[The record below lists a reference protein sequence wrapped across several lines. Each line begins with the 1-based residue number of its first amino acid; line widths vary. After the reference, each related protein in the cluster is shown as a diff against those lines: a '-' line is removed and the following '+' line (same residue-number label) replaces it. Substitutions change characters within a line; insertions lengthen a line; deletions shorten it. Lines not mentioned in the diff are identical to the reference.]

1 MIDAQ
6 ICTTACVHKVMILI
20 SLQYIRQY
28 GSINLDGV
36 TRQFLFSR
44 YRRSNAKSFFSTLAG
59 GKGLHALCQS
69 VAVTLRP
76 IIVSTL
82 NEESGASL
90 KQFLKQGCHSS

>member
-28 GSINLDGV
+28 GSVNLDGV

-44 YRRSNAKSFFSTLAG
+44 YRRSDAKSFFSTLAG
-59 GKGLHALCQS
+59 
-69 VAVTLRP
+69 P
-76 IIVSTL
+76 I
-82 NEESGASL
+82 SGGDLAADYRVNTE
-90 KQFLKQGCHSS
+90 